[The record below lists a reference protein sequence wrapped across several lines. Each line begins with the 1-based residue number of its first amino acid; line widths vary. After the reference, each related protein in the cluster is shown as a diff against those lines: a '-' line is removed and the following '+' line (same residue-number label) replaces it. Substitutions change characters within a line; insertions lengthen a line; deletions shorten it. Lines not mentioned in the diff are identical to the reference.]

1 MSETIVGTQRQ
12 TVTEPQTV
20 EELDAQVK
28 DLRTQRRAL
37 KQAEHQREVL
47 LPQIQRRLERLRT
60 EIARLQEKERAA
72 TGAAKMI
79 AAGELTDYRVR
90 APRKPKKPVATP

>member
-1 MSETIVGTQRQ
+1 MTETQ
-12 TVTEPQTV
+12 PQTV
-20 EELDAQVK
+20 EELDAQVL
-28 DLRTQRRAL
+28 DLRTQRRVL
-37 KQAEHQREVL
+37 REAEHQKEVL

-90 APRKPKKPVATP
+90 APRKSKKPAQTEQ

>member
-1 MSETIVGTQRQ
+1 MTETQ
-12 TVTEPQTV
+12 PQTV
-20 EELDAQVK
+20 EELDAQVL
-28 DLRTQRRAL
+28 DLRTQRRVL
-37 KQAEHQREVL
+37 REAEHQKEVL

-79 AAGELTDYRVR
+79 ATGELTDYRVR
-90 APRKPKKPVATP
+90 APRKPKKPAQTEQ